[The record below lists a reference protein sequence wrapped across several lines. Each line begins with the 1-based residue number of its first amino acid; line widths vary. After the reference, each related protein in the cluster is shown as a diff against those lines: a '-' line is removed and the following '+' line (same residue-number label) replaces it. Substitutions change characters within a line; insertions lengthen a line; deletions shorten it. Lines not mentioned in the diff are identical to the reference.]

1 MYVPSG
7 TSGALEWGA
16 GTSGS
21 ASVGKG
27 IVGVEAALPPQYE
40 TNAKWMATKAT
51 WSVLRAITDTTGRP
65 LWNPADAWPTN
76 TNGYAPTLL
85 GYPVL
90 KSQFMPAIAANA
102 YPILFGDLR
111 GYYIVDRVGLS
122 VEVLREIRALRGEV
136 VVYARKRVG
145 GQLVH
150 DWRLKDMKL
159 AAS

>member
-1 MYVPSG
+1 
-7 TSGALEWGA
+7 
-16 GTSGS
+16 
-21 ASVGKG
+21 
-27 IVGVEAALPPQYE
+27 
-40 TNAKWMATKAT
+40 
-51 WSVLRAITDTTGRP
+51 
-65 LWNPADAWPTN
+65 
-76 TNGYAPTLL
+76 
-85 GYPVL
+85 
-90 KSQFMPAIAANA
+90 MPAIAANA